1 MIHGRGDN
9 FPSIQP
15 LNNLSGKKKII
26 SINNQTDG
34 NVKNLATPDL
44 ISKLIPIGIQ
54 QQQQQQKLCKC
65 CGIENKIQLEVDASA
80 NKSLSASFA

>member
-1 MIHGRGDN
+1 
-9 FPSIQP
+9 
-15 LNNLSGKKKII
+15 
-26 SINNQTDG
+26 
-34 NVKNLATPDL
+34 VKNLATPDL